1 MPIETPQP
9 PDDAL
14 EAVRASIARRG
25 AARPRRRGGLRA
37 RGPAASVSA
46 PQRVYTVGL
55 DDLAGESTLEDAARP
70 TGWRFLVEE
79 AREPVAAAEVHDET
93 GASVPAQVTEGQFV
107 RSTAEGLRAAEA
119 HPSVAEANFEARTLR
134 VPALNLVALWLHSPD
149 AEDLF
154 VPLDPAPAPFEA
166 GRTYGYG
173 EFAELSTEL
182 ASESLERH
190 RTAERPDELG
200 A

>member
-9 PDDAL
+9 PEDAL
-14 EAVRASIARRG
+14 EAVRASIARR
-25 AARPRRRGGLRA
+25 APRRPRLRGGPGA

-55 DDLAGESTLEDAARP
+55 DALGGESSIEDSARA

-93 GASVPAQVTEGQFV
+93 GGSVPAQVTEGQFV
-107 RSTAEGLRAAEA
+107 KSTADGLRAAEA
-119 HPSVAEANFEARTLR
+119 HPSVEKATFELRTLR
-134 VPALNLVALWLHSPD
+134 APALNLVALWLHSPD

-154 VPLDPAPAPFEA
+154 VPLEPAPAPFEA
-166 GRTYGYG
+166 GHTYGES
-173 EFAELSTEL
+173 EFARLSAGL
-182 ASESLERH
+182 AAESLERH
-190 RTAERPDELG
+190 RAAEHPDELG

>member
-1 MPIETPQP
+1 MQ
-9 PDDAL
+9 
-14 EAVRASIARRG
+14 
-25 AARPRRRGGLRA
+25 
-37 RGPAASVSA
+37 
-46 PQRVYTVGL
+46 
-55 DDLAGESTLEDAARP
+55 DAARA

-107 RSTAEGLRAAEA
+107 RSTAEGVRAAEA
-119 HPSVAEANFEARTLR
+119 HPAVGEASFELRTLR
-134 VPALNLVALWLHSPD
+134 APALNLVALWLHSPD

-154 VPLDPAPAPFEA
+154 VPLEPAPAPFEA
-166 GRTYGYG
+166 GHTYPEA
-173 EFAELSTEL
+173 EFATLSAAL
-182 ASESLERH
+182 AAESLELH